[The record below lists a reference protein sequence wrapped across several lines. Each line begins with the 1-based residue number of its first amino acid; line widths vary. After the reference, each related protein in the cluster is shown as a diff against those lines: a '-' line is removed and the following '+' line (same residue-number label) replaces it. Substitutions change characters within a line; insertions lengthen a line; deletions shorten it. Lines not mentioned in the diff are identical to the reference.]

1 VNSFS
6 EFVKDWGYW
15 AVFLGAI
22 VEGEVVILTAS
33 ALAAYEYLSIYYVFL
48 ISFLTTVIADQG
60 LFWLGHRM
68 GTEWITKKFKRVAKV
83 RDEVFNLLR
92 KMDIL
97 FIFSFRFIYG
107 IRMAS
112 PLIIGSARVN
122 PYRFALFNTLSGL
135 AWAFITCFIGYV
147 VADMVM
153 DGRLDSMP
161 RSYLILILL
170 IIAALVV
177 GIGLKFRRASRQP
190 PTDIADK
197 TPDK

>member
-1 VNSFS
+1 VNGFS

-48 ISFLTTVIADQG
+48 TAFLTTVIVDQG
-60 LFWLGHRM
+60 LFWIGHKM
-68 GTEWITKKFKRVAKV
+68 GTEWITRKFKKVAKV
-83 RDEVFNLLR
+83 RDEVFDLLH
-92 KMDIL
+92 KLDAL

-107 IRMAS
+107 IRMVS

-122 PYRFALFNTLSGL
+122 PYRFAIYNTLSGL

-147 VADMVM
+147 VADVVM

-161 RSYLILILL
+161 RGYLVMILFL
-170 IIAALVV
+170 IIALAI
-177 GIGLKFRRASRQP
+177 GIWLKFRKVSKSSAE
-190 PTDIADK
+190 I
-197 TPDK
+197 PDK

>member
-1 VNSFS
+1 MNAAVNSFS

-33 ALAAYEYLSIYYVFL
+33 ALAAYDYLSISYVFL
-48 ISFLTTVIADQG
+48 ISFFTTVIVDQG

-68 GTEWITKKFKRVAKV
+68 GTEWITKKFKKVARV
-83 RDEVFNLLR
+83 RDEVFDLLR
-92 KMDIL
+92 KMDVL
-97 FIFSFRFIYG
+97 FIFAFRFIYG

-112 PLIIGSARVN
+112 PLIIGSAHIN
-122 PYRFALFNTLSGL
+122 PYRFALYNTLSGL
-135 AWAFITCFIGYV
+135 TWAFITCFVGYV

-161 RSYLILILL
+161 RAYLIAILL
-170 IIAALVV
+170 IIIALAV
-177 GIGLKFRRASRQP
+177 GIGMKFKKAKRSAP
-190 PTDIADK
+190 EAPEN
-197 TPDK
+197 

>member
-1 VNSFS
+1 MSSFS

-33 ALAAYEYLSIYYVFL
+33 ALASYQYLSIYYVFL
-48 ISFLTTVIADQG
+48 ISFLTTVIVDQG
-60 LFWLGHRM
+60 LFWVGHRM
-68 GTEWITKKFKRVAKV
+68 GTEWITKKFKKVAKV
-83 RDEVFNLLR
+83 RDKVFNLLH
-92 KMDIL
+92 KMDAL

-122 PYRFALFNTLSGL
+122 PYRFALYNTLSGM

-147 VADMVM
+147 VADVVM
-153 DGRLDSMP
+153 DGHLNSMP
-161 RSYLILILL
+161 CTHLTMILFAILIL
-170 IIAALVV
+170 AV
-177 GIGLKFRRASRQP
+177 GIGLKFRKAKQSS
-190 PTDIADK
+190 
-197 TPDK
+197 PDAPNK

>member
-48 ISFLTTVIADQG
+48 VSFLTTVIVDQV

-68 GTEWITKKFKRVAKV
+68 GTEWITTKFKRVAKV

-92 KMDIL
+92 KMDVL

-112 PLIIGSARVN
+112 PLIIGSAHVN

-170 IIAALVV
+170 IIIALVV
-177 GIGLKFRRASRQP
+177 GIGLKFRRANRQSP
-190 PTDIADK
+190 PDVPDQ